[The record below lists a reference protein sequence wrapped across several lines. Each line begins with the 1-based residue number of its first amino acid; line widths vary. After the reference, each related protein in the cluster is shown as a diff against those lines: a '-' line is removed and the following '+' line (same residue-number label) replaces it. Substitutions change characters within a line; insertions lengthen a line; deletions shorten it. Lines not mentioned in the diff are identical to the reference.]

1 LVEQYFSLFP
11 PKLQLLPNK
20 KGSATLGVVIG
31 FIGALPYLLKCDF
44 QPKKEPKYPLSF
56 ALKWR
61 NN

>member
-1 LVEQYFSLFP
+1 
-11 PKLQLLPNK
+11 LLPNK

-44 QPKKEPKYPLSF
+44 QPKKEPKYSLSF